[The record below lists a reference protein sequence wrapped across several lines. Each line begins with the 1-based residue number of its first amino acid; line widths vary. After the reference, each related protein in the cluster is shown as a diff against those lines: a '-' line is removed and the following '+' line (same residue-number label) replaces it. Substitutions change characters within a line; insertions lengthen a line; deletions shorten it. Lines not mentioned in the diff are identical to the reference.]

1 MTDERILLQG
11 DVRADGSMIDLRV
24 HCSQGLGS
32 GVLLKMDLLVVN
44 RWVTRGDE
52 GLRIWILYMVEC

>member
-1 MTDERILLQG
+1 MT
-11 DVRADGSMIDLRV
+11 DLRV

-32 GVLLKMDLLVVN
+32 GVLLKMDLLVLN

-52 GLRIWILYMVEC
+52 GLRIWILSEFQNMVVMEIKF